1 MRAVLCTEYG
11 TQDKL
16 SIAEVQD
23 VAAGPGQVT
32 IDVKAASLNFPD
44 LLVIQGLYQ
53 HRPTLP
59 FVPGAEAAGVV
70 REVGEGV
77 TSVTPGQRV
86 MAVGVEGAFAERWV
100 VDASSV
106 VPMPHDMP
114 FEIAAALTLAYG
126 TSYHALKQRAVLRAG
141 ETLLVLGA
149 AGGVG
154 SAAVEIGKA
163 MGAVV
168 IAAASTEDK
177 LAFCRELGADE
188 TINYSTESLKDRT
201 KELTSGRG
209 ADVIYD
215 PVGGDM
221 SEQAFRAI
229 AWKGRHLVI
238 GFTTGDIP
246 KIPWNLPLLKGASIV
261 GVYWGSFTKH
271 EPDENIVNGGELFEL
286 LASGSLKPR
295 VSDVFSLDEY
305 RQAFDLMASRGARG
319 KVVLKVS

>member
-11 TQDKL
+11 TQEKL
-16 SIAEVQD
+16 SIADVRD
-23 VAAGPGQVT
+23 VAAGPGQVV

-53 HRPTLP
+53 HRPEPP
-59 FVPGAEAAGVV
+59 FVPGAEAAGVISD
-70 REVGEGV
+70 VGEGV
-77 TSVTPGQRV
+77 TSVVPGQRV

-100 VDASSV
+100 VEVSSV
-106 VPMPHDMP
+106 IPMPDDMP
-114 FEIAAALTLAYG
+114 FVTAAALTLAYG
-126 TSYHALKQRAVLRAG
+126 TSYHALKQRAELKAG

-154 SAAVEIGKA
+154 SAAVEIGKT
-163 MGAVV
+163 MGAFV
-168 IAAASTEDK
+168 IAAAATDDK

-188 TINYSTESLKDRT
+188 TINYSTENLKDRT

-209 ADVIYD
+209 VDVIYD
-215 PVGGDM
+215 PVGGDL

-229 AWKGRHLVI
+229 AWRGRHLVI
-238 GFTTGDIP
+238 GFTAGDIP

-271 EPDENIVNGGELFEL
+271 EPTENLENGVELFDL
-286 LASGSLKPR
+286 LATGALKPR
-295 VSDVFSLDEY
+295 VTDVFTLDEY
-305 RQAFDLMASRGARG
+305 QQAFDLLASRMARG
-319 KVVLKVS
+319 KVVLNIS